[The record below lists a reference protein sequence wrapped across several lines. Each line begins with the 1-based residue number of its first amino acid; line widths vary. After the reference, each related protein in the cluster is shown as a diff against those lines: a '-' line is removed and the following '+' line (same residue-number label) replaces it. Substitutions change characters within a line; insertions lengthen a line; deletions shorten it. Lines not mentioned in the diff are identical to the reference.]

1 MTDFILNRFTT
12 YYQPPTYYR
21 GAALTRVDPSQI
33 AGLNGGM
40 NDWLTVR
47 INAVLC
53 VRSDGQIVE
62 SSQALATPFNTFC
75 VISSDAPPGEVWF
88 QHVAADD
95 LMISGALGDLVA
107 NVPPGAPTLKFS
119 WDDDLEPL
127 LFDGELLWG
136 RSVGATKAYAYAPSN
151 PTPVVAI
158 TAPRRTIVLGT
169 YIAADG
175 KVYVGVITHLH
186 APADYLA
193 VKAFCTNPLTEIS
206 VDDAVWDGLSLTQ
219 IAAACDADPNSY
231 AGVGYFGGY
240 HRLTIVMGKDY

>member
-1 MTDFILNRFTT
+1 MTDFILNQFT
-12 YYQPPTYYR
+12 TYYR
-21 GAALTRVDPSQI
+21 GAALTPVDPSQI
-33 AGLNGGM
+33 AVLNDPSQIDGTY
-40 NDWLTVR
+40 DWLLVR
-47 INAVLC
+47 PNTVLC

-75 VISSDAPPGEVWF
+75 VLSSDAPPYEVWF

-107 NVPPGAPTLKFS
+107 DVPPGAPTLMFS
-119 WDDDLEPL
+119 WTDDLMPL

-136 RSVGATKAYAYAPSN
+136 RSSNTAEAYAYAPSN

-158 TAPRRTIVLGT
+158 TAPGRKIVLGT

-175 KVYVGVITHLH
+175 KVYVGVITYIYGLGDH
-186 APADYLA
+186 LA

-219 IAAACDADPNSY
+219 IAAACEADPDVY
-231 AGVGYFGGY
+231 VGVTYFGGY
-240 HRLTIVMGKDY
+240 HRLTIVMNAGE